1 MIKSCA
7 VSNYIQ
13 RDGFVMVSNL
23 LISHQEELGIT
34 NKELNFLIKVM
45 KHKENYKLHD
55 SVLDPTVSSRTLQ
68 RTRKSLVDKG
78 ILTYKVWKCTD
89 EKGHIH
95 TEGITYD
102 LSLLEEKLQDISNE
116 IAYEKDI
123 EASKEAEN
131 YLIEFG
137 EESPMGKYLRD
148 WENHYGDNYT
158 LTPYERNWY
167 NNLSEK
173 EQKYVGCIFD
183 YCMDNKLFKSI
194 TPRLALFIKN
204 VQRWDQLK
212 HYYEDSYVEE
222 DAMEEAMYV
231 VKSEK
236 EKLNNEIVE
245 AERMIEVN
253 KKMKEIPGQSQ
264 FQISICNDTI
274 KMYEDTIRKLKEKIN
289 ES

>member
-55 SVLDPTVSSRTLQ
+55 SILDPTVSSRTLQ
-68 RTRKSLVDKG
+68 RLRKALSDKG
-78 ILTYKVWKCTD
+78 ILTYKIWKTTD
-89 EKGHIH
+89 EKGHIR

-102 LSLLEEKLQDISNE
+102 LSPLEEMLQEISNN
-116 IAYEKDI
+116 IASEKDR
-123 EASKEAEN
+123 EVAKEAEN

-137 EESPMGKYLRD
+137 EDSPMGKFLRD

-167 NNLSEK
+167 NNLTEE
-173 EQKYVGCIFD
+173 EQKYISAIFD
-183 YCMDNKLFKSI
+183 YCEENKLFKSI

-204 VQRWDQLK
+204 KQRFDQLK
-212 HYYEDSYVEE
+212 SYYEEYYIEEDVSYVI
-222 DAMEEAMYV
+222 
-231 VKSEK
+231 KSET
-236 EKLNNEIVE
+236 EKLNEE
-245 AERMIEVN
+245 LVN
-253 KKMKEIPGQSQ
+253 AKAMLEYNKLAIKTANGIQKQ
-264 FQISICNDTI
+264 FIQETI
-274 KMYEDTIRKLKEKIN
+274 ASYEKTIQELEEKIN

>member
-13 RDGFVMVSNL
+13 RDGFVMFSNL

-34 NKELNFLIKVM
+34 NRELNFLIKVM

-89 EKGHIH
+89 ENGHIH

-102 LSLLEEKLQDISNE
+102 LSLLELKLQEISNA
-116 IAYEKDI
+116 IAFEKDEEI
-123 EASKEAEN
+123 QKEAEN

-137 EESPMGKYLRD
+137 EDSPMGKYLRD
-148 WENHYGDNYT
+148 WENHYGDNYS

-167 NNLSEK
+167 NNLSES
-173 EQKYVGCIFD
+173 EQNYVGSIFD
-183 YCMDNKLFKSI
+183 YCMENKLFKSI

-204 VQRWDQLK
+204 TQRWDQLK
-212 HYYEDSYVEE
+212 HFYEDQAVEEKAMEDTSYVI
-222 DAMEEAMYV
+222 
-231 VKSEK
+231 KSEK
-236 EKLNNEIVE
+236 EKLISRIAE
-245 AERMIEVN
+245 AERMIHMN
-253 KKMKEIPGQSQ
+253 KRLRDAPGQSQ
-264 FQISICNDTI
+264 FQINICNETI
-274 KMYEDTIRKLKEKIN
+274 NMYEETIRKLKEKIN